1 MKKRK
6 ISFII
11 IFLVGISLLL
21 YPRIGNII
29 TSFKQKSSI
38 ESYKKTI
45 STIDKKKNEK
55 LYEEAVKYN
64 ETIYSYRKIKK
75 RYNLDNEYKKI
86 LKVNNND
93 VMGYIEIPKVK
104 VKLPIYHDVE
114 DSVLQLGVGH
124 LKESSLPIG
133 TTNQNSLLMGHS
145 GLPVARIFSNLERL
159 KKSDY
164 ITIKILNKKY
174 YYKIINIEVV
184 KPKEVYDKMII
195 EEGKSL
201 ITLVTCTPYGI
212 NSHRLVITS
221 EKIDKIPKSYDSKV
235 DPAIYYNSVDLIIGI
250 IILIMII
257 IGLFLYKK
265 SNNKLIGAKNNVV
278 IDKDIKKDKIKENN
292 NESNDSNK
300 IKNNESNNSNLTNN
314 KKKKKR
320 KKKKNGNN
328 NKKGNKK
335 NNKRKKKKH

>member
-1 MKKRK
+1 MKKKK
-6 ISFII
+6 IVFII

-29 TSFKQKSSI
+29 TSYKQKSSI
-38 ESYKKTI
+38 ENYKKTV
-45 STIDKKKNEK
+45 SVIDEKKNEE

-75 RYNLDNEYKKI
+75 RYNLDDEYKKI
-86 LKVNNND
+86 LRVNSND

-104 VKLPIYHDVE
+104 IKLPIYHDVG

-133 TTNQNSLLMGHS
+133 TANQNSLLMGHS

-164 ITIKILNKKY
+164 ITIKILNKEY

-184 KPKEVYDKMII
+184 EPKEVYDKMKI

-221 EKIDKIPKSYDSKV
+221 SKVDKIPKSYDSKV
-235 DPAIYYNSVDLIIGI
+235 DPAIYYNNVDLIIGI
-250 IILIMII
+250 IILIMVI
-257 IGLFLYKK
+257 IGIFLYK
-265 SNNKLIGAKNNVV
+265 NNNRIIVTKENVV
-278 IDKDIKKDKIKENN
+278 LDKDIKEDNTIKDNN
-292 NESNDSNK
+292 NKIANNSKTNNK
-300 IKNNESNNSNLTNN
+300 KNNQK

-320 KKKKNGNN
+320 KMKKNGNN
-328 NKKGNKK
+328 NKGTKK
-335 NNKRKKKKH
+335 NGKKKKKKH